1 MGKFSKSCVT
11 SAVALCLI
19 APGITAAKPTVPKG
33 DFQDPVVAI
42 GECAFVAKRTAAPP
56 PKNGGAVEKAILPI
70 IAAGL
75 ITQLVNKVG
84 DALSKMGDAK
94 TWPTQSARNFERSGD
109 QLPQCLQLVRGSF
122 YNAPAAAA
130 AGAAW
135 SADMTTVRNTLA
147 KNGTFLVEQPD
158 YFFEAEILPSSDKS
172 AYTIRPVISYMG
184 KPAGAQAL
192 RPSDE
197 RIIAVFL
204 SITKPGQS
212 ATLTTAPGATL
223 KLGKQR
229 AGSWKRFP
237 APSTKDNF
245 SSPFDAAWF
254 ALPSDYQKSPFTMNV
269 LQTETQGESAFLK
282 FIGGVLSD
290 QKVKDETSKQ
300 LQQQFIPSVGA
311 SAALDAQLA
320 LNTLR
325 NKVGSTHTEAL
336 NKLDACIA
344 NPATAASTKE
354 ALRNYVAADE
364 ALPTGDAAKSGNL
377 TYALVEQINLNGPK
391 DKIIAACTIL
401 RDSYLANP

>member
-1 MGKFSKSCVT
+1 MKSSKSCVA
-11 SAVALCLI
+11 SAIALSLI
-19 APGITAAKPTVPKG
+19 APGMATAKPTQLKG
-33 DFQDPVVAI
+33 DFQDPVVAT
-42 GECAFVAKRTAAPP
+42 GKCAFTVNRTVALPP
-56 PKNGGAVEKAILPI
+56 ANADTVEKAILPI

-94 TWPTQSARNFERSGD
+94 TWPTQAARNFERSGD
-109 QLPQCLQLVRGSF
+109 KLPQCLQLIRGSF
-122 YNAPAAAA
+122 YNAPTAV
-130 AGAAW
+130 GEPW
-135 SADMTTVRNTLA
+135 PGDMETVRATLA
-147 KNGTFLVEQPD
+147 TNGTFLAEQPD
-158 YFFEAEILPSSDKS
+158 YFFEGEILPSSDKS
-172 AYTIRPVISYMG
+172 ALTIRPVISYMG
-184 KPAGAQAL
+184 KPAGTRAL
-192 RPSDE
+192 RTGEE

-204 SITKPGQS
+204 SITKAGQS
-212 ATLTTAPGATL
+212 ATLATAPGATL
-223 KLGKQR
+223 KLGKHS
-229 AGSWKRFP
+229 AGTWKKFP
-237 APSTKDNF
+237 APTEKDGF

-254 ALPSDYQKSPFTMNV
+254 VIPSDYQKSPFTMNI

-325 NKVGSTHTEAL
+325 NKAGSTHTDAL

-344 NPATAASTKE
+344 NPSTAATAKE
-354 ALRNYVAADE
+354 ALRNFVAADE
-364 ALPTGDAAKSGNL
+364 ALPSGDAAKSGNL

-391 DKIIAACTIL
+391 DKIVAACTNL
-401 RDSYLANP
+401 RDEHLANP

>member
-1 MGKFSKSCVT
+1 MGQISRSCIT
-11 SAVALCLI
+11 STVALCLI
-19 APGITAAKPTVPKG
+19 APGVVAARPTVPKG
-33 DFQDPVVAI
+33 DFQEPVVAT
-42 GECAFVAKRTAAPP
+42 GECAFVAKRAATQP
-56 PKNGGAVEKAILPI
+56 PKNGDAVEKAILPI

-94 TWPTQSARNFERSGD
+94 TWPTQAARNFERSGD

-122 YNAPAAAA
+122 ANAPGA
-130 AGAAW
+130 AGEAW
-135 SADMTTVRNTLA
+135 PSDMETARTTLA

-172 AYTIRPVISYMG
+172 AFTIRPVISYIG

-192 RPSDE
+192 RASDE
-197 RIIAVFL
+197 RIIAIFL

-212 ATLTTAPGATL
+212 ATLATAPGATL

-229 AGSWKRFP
+229 AGTWKRFP
-237 APSTKDNF
+237 APTTTDGF
-245 SSPFDAAWF
+245 SSPFDASWF
-254 ALPSDYQKSPFTMNV
+254 SLPSDYQKSPFTMNV

-300 LQQQFIPSVGA
+300 LQQQIIPSVGA

-364 ALPTGDAAKSGNL
+364 ALPSGDAAKSGNL

-391 DKIIAACTIL
+391 DKITAACTTL
-401 RDSYLANP
+401 RDNYLANP